1 MTLKAIRIGLAV
13 ITAISIVFIIWL
25 WNFNTREMQGG
36 FGVMLALIFVYS
48 PLMLTITASI
58 VYLVEVYKNPMNV
71 IRRSVAVVISVL
83 TTLATLP
90 GMFFMSMIWGAF
102 GFVSLGVI
110 LYYCIA
116 FNIKSWDR
124 VVLHSLPIHMCI
136 LMLSYI
142 ALLAFVMI

>member
-83 TTLATLP
+83 ATLATLP

-116 FNIKSWDR
+116 FIIKSWDR